1 MLAKNSLLLS
11 ISIVAAVA
19 AQTAQPIDVTS
30 ARQAVGAPSFSDWG
44 HYNSYDFCGS
54 PLGLFKKDSARVRLD
69 LGMRSTSWHESGH
82 GDSLKQSATA
92 WNLPDILIGKPGI
105 AYVRINYTPAS
116 ISDDTHGFV
125 SNTSAGLQK
134 LSLPLQRF
142 GLLIAGQVPSGIF
155 QMAIRGKGYYGNE
168 ALAASPNTRLI
179 MGLEDLSATIG
190 SRIHE
195 LVTIGMQGGAI
206 GKLDTLRNL
215 EGNLPI
221 SDRYFVGK
229 IPMLGWYADFGK
241 PGFPV
246 ASDFSLQISTHRF
259 VYVTGFNAD
268 RFPIK
273 GDSLTWKWQAIGDVE
288 HAGITYHPA
297 LFLGYWSNHYQVYL
311 PTADNNSLDVGPKAN
326 GQDWKVSDFHFGI
339 GTSAKV
345 MDFGKAWFEYAHSSL
360 GLAYGDSWASRP
372 EKQSG
377 YDRVMIG
384 IEGNARAIAALQLPK
399 SVEGFVRLGYFN
411 QRENSAIDA
420 FESEQFELV
429 NSVDY
434 NSMMYRYAPD
444 FGWGLDQRVIG
455 FSIGLG
461 GSFFNRLLTA
471 DAHVAFL
478 SKESAARVS
487 GTQFGL
493 DCVYSLR

>member
-1 MLAKNSLLLS
+1 MLAKNILPFYL
-11 ISIVAAVA
+11 SIVAAVV
-19 AQTAQPIDVTS
+19 AQTAQPIDIAS
-30 ARQAVGAPSFSDWG
+30 ARQAVAMPSFSDRG
-44 HYNSYDFCGS
+44 QYNSYDFCGS
-54 PLGLFKKDSARVRLD
+54 PLGLFKKDSVRVGLD
-69 LGMRSTSWHESGH
+69 LGMRSTSWHESDH

-105 AYVRINYTPAS
+105 IYVRINYTPTS
-116 ISDDTHGFV
+116 ISDNTHGYT
-125 SNTSAGLQK
+125 SDTSAGLQK

-142 GLLIAGQVPSGIF
+142 GLLIAGQVFSGIF
-155 QMAIRGKGYYGNE
+155 QMAVRGKGYYGDE

-179 MGLEDLSATIG
+179 MGLEDLSAAIG

-206 GKLDTLRNL
+206 GKLDTLRDFQNPAL
-215 EGNLPI
+215 H
-221 SDRYFVGK
+221 DRYFVGK

-259 VYVTGFNAD
+259 VYVTETDRD
-268 RFPIK
+268 RFPIR
-273 GDSLTWKWQAIGDVE
+273 GDSLAWKWQAIGDVE

-297 LFLGYWSNHYQVYL
+297 LFLGHWSNHYQVFL
-311 PTADNNSLDVGPKAN
+311 PTVNNNSLDVGPAAN
-326 GQDWKVSDFHFGI
+326 GMDWKVSDFRFGI

-345 MDFGKAWFEYAHSSL
+345 MDFGSAWFEYAHSSL
-360 GLAYGDSWASRP
+360 GLSYGNFWASMP
-372 EKQSG
+372 EKQRG
-377 YDRVMIG
+377 YDRIMIG
-384 IEGNARAIAALQLPK
+384 VEGNARAIAALQLPK

-411 QRENSAIDA
+411 QRENSVIDA

-434 NSMMYRYAPD
+434 NSMMYRYTPD
-444 FGWGLDQRVIG
+444 FGWGPDQRVIG
-455 FSIGLG
+455 FSLGLG
-461 GSFFNRLLTA
+461 GSFFNRLVTA
-471 DAHVAFL
+471 DAHVTFL
-478 SKESAARVS
+478 SKESTVRLS

-493 DCVYSLR
+493 DCAYSLR